1 MAPSTTAT
9 TSEPIVTASASEQ
22 SPHPIAKANGDST
35 PLAYSTPPPTA
46 PKTTPMAAPTH
57 EQKNF
62 RDILSYEDKWIGWD
76 GPVWC
81 NRYGRFENKEQ
92 AAEDDGYKFDN
103 PVVHKDPETHKIHQC
118 QLEGCACRV
127 PFEHRSYV
135 KDIQR
140 RIEPMTASLVALE
153 HQVDKL
159 VHGMITNGEHAV
171 HNALH
176 HEDGIDRFAMHSANG
191 HQADGP
197 MHAELFEKHRETMAE
212 TIAKLEAKVHSL
224 THQLHVL
231 VKQNDHLMRTS
242 QVGPGEHHYWQ
253 VPQ

>member
-1 MAPSTTAT
+1 MA
-9 TSEPIVTASASEQ
+9 
-22 SPHPIAKANGDST
+22 IANENGTLVSHLIPT
-35 PLAYSTPPPTA
+35 QTA
-46 PKTTPMAAPTH
+46 PKITPIVAPAHT
-57 EQKNF
+57 QKDF

-81 NRYGRFENKEQ
+81 KRYGRFENKEQ
-92 AAEDDGYKFDN
+92 AAEDDGYKHDS
-103 PVVHKDPETHKIHQC
+103 PVGHRGTHYLPFQNSPRHYCRLTDDAYLDPETQQIHQC
-118 QLEGCACRV
+118 QNEGCACRV

-153 HQVDKL
+153 HQFGKL
-159 VHGMITNGEHAV
+159 VHHIVQDGEHK
-171 HNALH
+171 LH
-176 HEDGIDRFAMHSANG
+176 EAFSHEDEQERFATHTASG

-197 MHAELFEKHRETMAE
+197 MHAEHFEKQHHQSMAE
-212 TIAKLEAKVHSL
+212 TVAKLEAKVHSL

-231 VKQNDHLMRTS
+231 VKQNDELIRNGH
-242 QVGPGEHHYWQ
+242 VGPGEHHYWQ